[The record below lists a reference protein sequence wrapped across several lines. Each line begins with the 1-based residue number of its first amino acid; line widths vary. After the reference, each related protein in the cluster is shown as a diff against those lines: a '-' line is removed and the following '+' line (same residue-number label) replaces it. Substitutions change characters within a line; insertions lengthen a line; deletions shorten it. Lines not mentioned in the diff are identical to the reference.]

1 MSPKYPLSFR
11 FKDTA
16 QKTRDDLVKLGFPE
30 FTIDDFHENVSK
42 TVTLTKNRS
51 PIYRISILLNRE
63 KTPQT
68 KIYCANLI
76 ALYLKAGHQLLY
88 CLGMLMS

>member
-1 MSPKYPLSFR
+1 M
-11 FKDTA
+11 
-16 QKTRDDLVKLGFPE
+16 KLGFPE

-63 KTPQT
+63 KKPPNQDILCKFNSFVLKGRTSITLLSWNVNVIGQLNIL
-68 KIYCANLI
+68 KII
-76 ALYLKAGHQLLY
+76 
-88 CLGMLMS
+88 

>member
-1 MSPKYPLSFR
+1 M
-11 FKDTA
+11 
-16 QKTRDDLVKLGFPE
+16 KLGFPE

-42 TVTLTKNRS
+42 TVTLTKKRS

-63 KTPQT
+63 KKTQT

>member
-1 MSPKYPLSFR
+1 M
-11 FKDTA
+11 
-16 QKTRDDLVKLGFPE
+16 KLGFPE

-42 TVTLTKNRS
+42 TVTLTKKRS

-63 KTPQT
+63 
-68 KIYCANLI
+68 NLI
-76 ALYLKAGHQLLY
+76 VLYLKAGHQLLY